1 MDPQTVFCPNLDCL
15 ARGQVGKGNIGIHS
29 HKERRYICH
38 VCDKTFAATKGTVFY
53 RLQTDQDVVTMVIAL
68 LAHGCPL
75 PAIVAVFH
83 LDERTVADWQ
93 ARAGH
98 HCEQVH
104 EHLVQHP
111 HDLGQVQVDEIRV
124 KMQQAII
131 WVAMAIQVSTRLWL
145 GATVGEHRDEA
156 LLTALLQRVR
166 GCALCRPLLFC
177 VDGFIAYVGAIHT
190 VFREALPTGQPGRP
204 HLRPWDG
211 ILIAQVVKQYA
222 HGHVSDVVR
231 RMVQGT
237 EAQLKALLQA
247 TQDGGVINTAYI
259 ERINATFRA
268 RLAGLVRRGRGLVH
282 QMPTLQAGVYLVG
295 TVYNFCTHHDSLR
308 VPLYLGWAERRHW
321 VLRTPAM
328 ATGITDHCWTVQEL
342 LGYHVPPS
350 RGKPPMRRG
359 RPSDATKELIKK
371 WC

>member
-1 MDPQTVFCPNLDCL
+1 MNPQTVFCPNSDCL

-53 RLQTDQDVVTMVIAL
+53 RLQTAHDLVTTVIAL

-75 PAIVAVFH
+75 PAIVAVFQ

-104 EHLVQHP
+104 EHLVQQP
-111 HDLGQVQVDEIRV
+111 RDLGQVQADEIRV
-124 KMQQAII
+124 KMHQAVV
-131 WVAMAIQVSTRLWL
+131 WVAMALQVSTRLWL
-145 GATVGEHRDEA
+145 GATVSEHRDEA
-156 LLTALLQRVR
+156 LLTALMQRVR
-166 GCALCRPLLFC
+166 ACALCRPLLFC
-177 VDGFIAYVGAIHT
+177 VDGFSAYLGAIHT
-190 VFREALPTGQPGRP
+190 VFREAIPTAQPGRP

-211 ILIAQVVKQYA
+211 ILIAQVVKQYT
-222 HGHVSDVVR
+222 HGHVSNVAR
-231 RMVQGT
+231 RIVQGT
-237 EAQLKALLQA
+237 A
-247 TQDGGVINTAYI
+247 TQVKTLVQSTQGGGVINTAYI

-268 RLAGLVRRGRGLVH
+268 RLAGLVRRGRCLLH
-282 QMPTLQAGVYLVG
+282 QLPTLQVGVYLVG
-295 TVYNFCTHHDSLR
+295 TVYNFCTNHDSLR

-328 ATGITDHCWTVQEL
+328 VGGITDHCWTVHEL
-342 LGYHVPPS
+342 LDYHVPPA
-350 RGKPPMRRG
+350 RGTPPKRRG
-359 RPSDATKELIKK
+359 RPATATKELIKK